1 MIKIKVGDKV
11 IVLSGQYKGAKGK
24 VISILPKSNKAI
36 VKGIN
41 CKTLIQESAI
51 YLSKLAILDPINGK
65 PTKISFGFKNGIKY
79 RIAKRSGTE
88 LKNNFK

>member
-1 MIKIKVGDKV
+1 MLKIKVGDKV

-24 VISILPKSNKAI
+24 VISILPKYNKAI

-41 CKTLIQESAI
+41 CKTLGQESA
-51 YLSKLAILDPINGK
+51 LSLGKIAIIDPINGK
-65 PTKISFGFKNGIKY
+65 PTRIGFEFKNGIKY

-88 LKNNFK
+88 LKNHLK